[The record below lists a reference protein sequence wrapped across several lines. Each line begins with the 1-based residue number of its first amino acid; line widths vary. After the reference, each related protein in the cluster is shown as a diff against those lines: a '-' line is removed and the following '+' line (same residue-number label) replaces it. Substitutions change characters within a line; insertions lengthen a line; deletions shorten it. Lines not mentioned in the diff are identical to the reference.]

1 MNLRSKFAVT
11 LATLTALVPAVA
23 GAVTFLDTLNL
34 VNTVLN
40 AAIPMLI
47 TLALIYF
54 FWGLISYIG
63 SGDENKEKARDIMI
77 YGILSLFVMVS
88 IWGIIR
94 LLQSTFKVTST
105 DPIIPKAIQ
114 LQGTGNY

>member
-1 MNLRSKFAVT
+1 MNFSPKLAGALAIAAVT
-11 LATLTALVPAVA
+11 IPAVA

-40 AAIPMLI
+40 AVIPMLI

-54 FWGLISYIG
+54 FWGLIQYIG
-63 SGDENKEKARDIMI
+63 SGDESKEKARDIMI

-88 IWGIIR
+88 VWGIIR

-114 LQGTGNY
+114 LQGTSF

>member
-1 MNLRSKFAVT
+1 MNIRSKLAASLAIAV
-11 LATLTALVPAVA
+11 ATVPAIA

-40 AAIPMLI
+40 AVIPMLI

-63 SGDENKEKARDIMI
+63 SGDEDKAKARDIMI
-77 YGILSLFVMVS
+77 YGVLSLFVMVS

-114 LQGTGNY
+114 LQGTNY

>member
-1 MNLRSKFAVT
+1 MNFSPKIAGALAFAAVT
-11 LATLTALVPAVA
+11 IPTIA

-40 AAIPMLI
+40 AVIPMLI

-54 FWGLISYIG
+54 FWGLIQYIG
-63 SGDENKEKARDIMI
+63 NGDEKKDAARDVMI

-114 LQGTGNY
+114 LQGNNF